1 MKEFLLQIVSFPEYE
16 KFVSVFKI
24 SNNKDKDIEETIWQA
39 LSKGIIFFNFKFNE
53 FKIDSNLK

>member
-39 LSKGIIFFNFKFNE
+39 LSKGIKFLSFNLT
-53 FKIDSNLK
+53 NLKFI

>member
-39 LSKGIIFFNFKFNE
+39 LSKGIIFFSFNLT
-53 FKIDSNLK
+53 NLKLIQI